1 VRLFRRKK
9 VWYAHIYDANGV
21 RFQRSTRCHDY
32 AAAEKVARRFER
44 DAADPDYA
52 AARTALLRDAI
63 RLMLEHYG
71 ELVRAGRKAE
81 ATLRCYRQKAGH
93 LSRLFE
99 PDGDP
104 LPLAALKARHVDEYI
119 SARRSEG
126 VSESTIH
133 KELTILRI
141 ALKLARRRGLWRG
154 DPADVMP
161 VGFAPRYIP
170 RDRKLTREEL
180 QRLLPQLLGD
190 RAARAAFIVATGACW
205 GESDRALRKDVREAV
220 VIIHGTKRREGVR
233 AACYAAGGEER
244 PVIER
249 LVPIVADVQ
258 RTLLDYAL
266 KHAEGKDGL
275 LFSPWGNV
283 RGDLREACTKAGIE
297 PCSPNDLRRTFAS
310 WMHAAGAP
318 LDLLF
323 PLMGHADTRML
334 ERVYARLSP
343 DELAER
349 LRWQLAATGSAAAA
363 PVALPAANCSTG
375 ATDSGEIAGPAGL
388 PGQPAQA
395 ISQPSVPRVRIELT
409 TRGFSV
415 RCSTN

>member
-1 VRLFRRKK
+1 MLD
-9 VWYAHIYDANGV
+9 HYD
-21 RFQRSTRCHDY
+21 
-32 AAAEKVARRFER
+32 
-44 DAADPDYA
+44 
-52 AARTALLRDAI
+52 
-63 RLMLEHYG
+63 

-93 LSRLFE
+93 LSRLLE
-99 PDGDP
+99 PDGIP

-133 KELTILRI
+133 KELTVLRI
-141 ALKLARRRGLWRG
+141 TLKRARRRGLWRG

-161 VGFAPRYIP
+161 VDLAPRYVP
-170 RDRKLTREEL
+170 RDRKLMREEL
-180 QRLLPQLLGD
+180 QRLLPELLGD
-190 RAARAAFIVATGACW
+190 RAARVAFIVATGACW
-205 GESDRALRKDVREAV
+205 GESDRALRKDVCSDFV
-220 VIIHGTKRREGVR
+220 VIHGTKRRQGVR
-233 AACYAAGGEER
+233 AARYAAGGEER
-244 PVIER
+244 PVVER
-249 LVPIVADVQ
+249 QVPIVAEAQ
-258 RTLLDYAL
+258 RTLLEYAL
-266 KHAEGKDGL
+266 EHAEGRDGL
-275 LFSPWGNV
+275 LFSPWRNV
-283 RGDLREACTKAGIE
+283 RGDLRDACARAGIE

-310 WMHAAGAP
+310 WMHAEGAT

-349 LRWQLAATGSAAAA
+349 LRWQLATTGCAAAA
-363 PVALPAANCSTG
+363 PVAPPAANCSTG
-375 ATDSGEIAGPAGL
+375 ATDSCEIARPAGL
-388 PGQPAQA
+388 PGHSAQA
-395 ISQPSVPRVRIELT
+395 IPQPSVPRVRIELT